1 MEEHA
6 PAELGYPSLCPQA
19 GGPVCPHS
27 ETSGVFPGHP
37 LPSLQ
42 VMKPLRPPVI
52 LECTLVV
59 HDGAGAPSGFGSRSV
74 ELTIVCGPAAEGS
87 HLSTALENRYG
98 PGPYT
103 VAGRPLLSL
112 TPGTEPLVTGCVI
125 LGPSLENVAG
135 PGRSAESAAHL
146 ELVVLSGP
154 DAGAALPLRR
164 GEHHLGRGAP
174 ALGLTDPSLSRDH
187 AVLSVSPESIRWT
200 DRGSLHGTIVD
211 GVSLRG
217 TSAVSTASAIRC
229 GATEF
234 ALRTTALWEADL
246 SSLGAPPGPPQE
258 VAAPQKEQGRAIT
271 LLLAVAPLLSGMAL
285 AWSSGTWQF
294 ALLSLLSSAPFIFP
308 AIAGTR
314 AARTFRL
321 RLEEATAEDR
331 ERLQTGF
338 PPLGMLL
345 LAQAAPTAAH
355 HGSAPA
361 GPERIRPE
369 GGEPASDGG
378 LWLRLGTGEAPAD
391 IVCRAETPLIAR
403 AIRTSETGST
413 RRSRDRTE
421 ALRGGPQESLA
432 RSEEAGFRPRGR
444 LRARRHGGYPDSRAM
459 REFTGSDRG
468 SPRLVHHDAPI
479 VVRADPGLMVVA
491 EPPEY
496 TEFVCGLLVQLLR
509 RPGKRRPSV
518 ILVDP
523 DRVMPASLRFLPGIR
538 WVNSWAEAFSQRTT
552 SPRMSSQH
560 RSSQHTVAS
569 GPPHLVVVGAP
580 AAPPPGG
587 PGERGAPGS
596 VTVVFQESPGAGASV
611 PRGLHGCSMV
621 RIDRTLGTALPA
633 HTNLPA
639 RTFIPD
645 LVSPEVLDRFCRRF
659 RALHPFVTGTEFPE
673 ERTAVPDTVSL
684 GGLSPTSAPAIVE
697 AWHSSCAVD
706 AFSFP
711 VGVSQEGPALLDLV
725 HDGPHFLVAGTTGAG
740 KSELLRTMVLS
751 AASHLPPSELGFVL
765 VDFKGGA
772 AFDGVAGLPHVHG
785 LVTDLGPA
793 ELDRALASLRSEVV
807 HREQRFRELGVSDW
821 AGYRRVRRSHE
832 SPLPRVCLIIDEFRM
847 MMDHAPDSLRELIR
861 LASIGRSLGLHLV
874 LATQRPQGA
883 VSADIRAN
891 LGTSIALRVQSELDS
906 LDVIG
911 TSQAAEIPSKLPGR
925 AMLAKGATRTLIQ
938 VADASSAPLV
948 ADDEVRVSVWG
959 EQGRSNE
966 KPLHE
971 AEEPVAHFTSWC
983 SEVSSAWQTWI
994 TDHEAEAAAD
1004 GHPGHLTGP
1013 ALGQGLG
1020 PGLMQ
1025 GPALGLRPGLGPGP
1039 GPRPRRVLA
1048 PPLPRRFD
1056 PARLTEFAPARAGD
1070 DPPLALVDCPEHQ
1083 RLDVLRWARGESVAV
1098 LGAPRDRNALAS
1110 ALFATAA
1117 HRRAPRFVALTLQAT
1132 WPGTDPPPPAGLN
1145 RPVFPAPDQISSA
1158 SLSETDPR
1166 PRIIPAQNTAEIAQ
1180 LFRELREGLQDPD
1193 REVFLYIESW
1203 ESTLAAIRSSEHYG
1217 LEGDLLDLL
1226 RSDGVAGIRVLV
1238 GGNEGLA
1245 SSRAAGTVC
1254 HSIYLP
1260 SARAEEDLRLSAALA
1275 RLDPSSSRVLLRS
1288 SRFGGGLQVAEPVSA
1303 RVSTPEAWRPDPE
1316 AEAQLPHSGTT
1327 TSVGGRSGSDISLD
1341 GASLDDWWNYFD

>member
-1 MEEHA
+1 M
-6 PAELGYPSLCPQA
+6 
-19 GGPVCPHS
+19 
-27 ETSGVFPGHP
+27 
-37 LPSLQ
+37 
-42 VMKPLRPPVI
+42 I

-74 ELTIVCGPAAEGS
+74 ELTIVCGPAAEGT
-87 HLSTALENRYG
+87 HLSTALESRYG
-98 PGPYT
+98 PGPFT
-103 VAGRPLLSL
+103 VAGRPLFSL
-112 TPGTEPLVTGCVI
+112 IPGAEPLVTGCVI
-125 LGPSLENVAG
+125 LGPSLGNVAG
-135 PGRSAESAAHL
+135 SGRSAEPAAHL

-234 ALRTTALWEADL
+234 ALRATALWETDL

-258 VAAPQKEQGRAIT
+258 VTAPQKDHGRAMT
-271 LLLAVAPLLSGMAL
+271 LLLAAGPLLSGLAL

-314 AARTFRL
+314 AARAFQL
-321 RLEEATAEDR
+321 RLEEAVAEDR
-331 ERLQTGF
+331 EHLATGF
-338 PPLGMLL
+338 PPLGTLL
-345 LAQAAPTAAH
+345 LAQAAPTVH
-355 HGSAPA
+355 HLPTA
-361 GPERIRPE
+361 GPDGVRP
-369 GGEPASDGG
+369 GGGGPASDDG

-403 AIRTSETGST
+403 AIRTSEAGGT

-421 ALRGGPQESLA
+421 ALRGGTQESRA
-432 RSEEAGFRPRGR
+432 RSREPRFRPRGR
-444 LRARRHGGYPDSRAM
+444 LRARRHGGYPDSRKM
-459 REFTGSDRG
+459 RERTGAD
-468 SPRLVHHDAPI
+468 PRNPALVHHDAPI
-479 VVRADPGLMVVA
+479 LVRADPGLMVVA

-509 RPGKRRPSV
+509 RPGGRRPGV

-538 WVNSWAEAFSQRTT
+538 WVNSWAEAFSQGST
-552 SPRMSSQH
+552 SPHPLSQH
-560 RSSQHTVAS
+560 RLSQHTAAS

-580 AAPPPGG
+580 AAPPPCG

-596 VTVVFQESPGAGASV
+596 ATVVFQESPGAGASV
-611 PRGLHGCSMV
+611 PRGLHGLSMV
-621 RIDRTLGTALPA
+621 RIDRTLGTVLPA

-659 RALHPFVTGTEFPE
+659 RALHPFVTGTGFPE
-673 ERTAVPDTVSL
+673 ERTAVPGTVSL
-684 GGLSPTSAPAIVE
+684 GSLSPTSAPAIVE
-697 AWHSSCAVD
+697 TWHSSCAAD

-711 VGVSQEGPALLDLV
+711 VGVSQEGPVLLDLV
-725 HDGPHFLVAGTTGAG
+725 HDGPHFLVAGTTGSG

-772 AFDGVAGLPHVHG
+772 AFDGVADLPHVHG

-793 ELDRALASLRSEVV
+793 ELDRALASLRAEVL

-911 TSQAAEIPSKLPGR
+911 TSQAAEIPSELPGR
-925 AMLAKGATRTLIQ
+925 AVLAKGASRTLIQ

-948 ADDEVRVSVWG
+948 ADDDVRVSVWG
-959 EQGRSNE
+959 EHEPSNE
-966 KPLHE
+966 RASHE
-971 AEEPVAHFTSWC
+971 ADDSGAHLTSWC
-983 SEVSSAWQTWI
+983 SKVSSAWQTWNA
-994 TDHEAEAAAD
+994 DHEAEVAPD
-1004 GHPGHLTGP
+1004 GRPGHPTEWGIELRMGP
-1013 ALGQGLG
+1013 GLG
-1020 PGLMQ
+1020 PRP
-1025 GPALGLRPGLGPGP
+1025 GPALGLRPGLRPGS

-1056 PARLTEFAPARAGD
+1056 PARLPDFALARADD
-1070 DPPLALVDCPEHQ
+1070 DPPLALVDRPDHQ
-1083 RLDVLRWARGESVAV
+1083 RLDVLRWARGESIAV
-1098 LGAPRDRNALAS
+1098 LGAPHDRNALVS

-1117 HRRAPRFVALTLQAT
+1117 HRRAPLFVALTLQTT

-1145 RPVFPAPDQISSA
+1145 CSVFRAPDRISSA

-1180 LFRELREGLQDPD
+1180 LFRELREGRQDSD

-1217 LEGDLLDLL
+1217 LEGELLDLL
-1226 RSDGVAGIRVLV
+1226 RSDGVAGVRVLV
-1238 GGNEGLA
+1238 GGNEGLT
-1245 SSRAAGTVC
+1245 SSRAVGTVC

-1303 RVSTPEAWRPDPE
+1303 RASTPEAWHPDPE
-1316 AEAQLPHSGTT
+1316 PEVQRLYAGTA
-1327 TSVGGRSGSDISLD
+1327 TSAGDRPESDLSLD
-1341 GASLDDWWNYFD
+1341 VASLDDWWNYFG